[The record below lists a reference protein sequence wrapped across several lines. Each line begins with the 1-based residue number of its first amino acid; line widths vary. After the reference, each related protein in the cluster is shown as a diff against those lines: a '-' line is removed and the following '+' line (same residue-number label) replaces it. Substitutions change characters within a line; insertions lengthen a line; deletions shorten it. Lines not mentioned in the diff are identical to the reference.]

1 MARRMKYDVEAKEEA
16 KEGEGGFLSR
26 WSARKTQIAKGEDVP
41 DEVPAPEIAEDDVVE
56 DEEDATLTD
65 AELLEKYDLPDPE
78 AVTEESGLEQFLNGK
93 GLPGRVRQMALRRLW
108 RLNPLFGVVD
118 DMVEYG
124 EDYTDAATV
133 VEGMKT
139 AYTVGKGYKK
149 DDVEPEEAEALEDD
163 SEAQEG
169 DAEAKEGDAE
179 TKEGDAEAKEGD
191 AETKEGDAEAKEGE
205 KDSQQDENE
214 RADGSANQS
223 DQANARETEE
233 TSDAN
238 TRLAQQNDAETALMQ
253 NELSEMLG
261 EHQMVL
267 DELGGNQGEFAGAA
281 PASLEKG
288 VADMTA
294 LQSPVGDP
302 VQTQVAVNG
311 EENTKLNQPPVW
323 RPARMDFRRK

>member
-179 TKEGDAEAKEGD
+179 TKEGDAEAKEG
-191 AETKEGDAEAKEGE
+191 E

-223 DQANARETEE
+223 DQAKARETEE

-311 EENTKLNQPPVW
+311 EENTKLNQSPVW

>member
-65 AELLEKYDLPDPE
+65 AKLLEKYDLPDPE

-179 TKEGDAEAKEGD
+179 TKEGDAEAKEG
-191 AETKEGDAEAKEGE
+191 E

-223 DQANARETEE
+223 DQANARETDE

-311 EENTKLNQPPVW
+311 EENTKLNQSPVW
-323 RPARMDFRRK
+323 RPARMDFRKK

>member
-16 KEGEGGFLSR
+16 KDGEGGFLSR

-41 DEVPAPEIAEDDVVE
+41 DEVPATEIAEDDVVE

-78 AVTEESGLEQFLNGK
+78 AVTEESGLEQFLNGR

-124 EDYTDAATV
+124 EDYTDAATI

-179 TKEGDAEAKEGD
+179 TKV
-191 AETKEGDAEAKEGE
+191 GDAEAKEGE

-214 RADGSANQS
+214 RADGSTNQS
-223 DQANARETEE
+223 DQANARETDE
-233 TSDAN
+233 TSDGN

-311 EENTKLNQPPVW
+311 EENTKLNQSPVW
-323 RPARMDFRRK
+323 RPARMDFRKK

>member
-16 KEGEGGFLSR
+16 NEGEGGFLSR
-26 WSARKTQIAKGEDVP
+26 WSARKSQIAKGEDVP
-41 DEVPAPEIAEDDVVE
+41 DEVPAPEIAEDAGVE
-56 DEEDATLTD
+56 DEEDAALTD
-65 AELLEKYDLPDPE
+65 VELLEKYDLPDPE
-78 AVTEESGLEQFLNGK
+78 AITEESGLEQFLNGK

-163 SEAQEG
+163 SEAQ
-169 DAEAKEGDAE
+169 
-179 TKEGDAEAKEGD
+179 EGDAEAKEGD

-311 EENTKLNQPPVW
+311 EENTKLNQSPVW
-323 RPARMDFRRK
+323 RPARMDFRKK

>member
-56 DEEDATLTD
+56 DEEDAKLTD

-163 SEAQEG
+163 SEAQ
-169 DAEAKEGDAE
+169 
-179 TKEGDAEAKEGD
+179 EGD

-311 EENTKLNQPPVW
+311 EENTKLNQSPVW

>member
-16 KEGEGGFLSR
+16 KEDEGGFLSR

-41 DEVPAPEIAEDDVVE
+41 DEVPAPEIAEGAVVE

-108 RLNPLFGVVD
+108 RLNPLFGIVD

-139 AYTVGKGYKK
+139 AYTVGKGYEK
-149 DDVEPEEAEALEDD
+149 DVVEAEEAEALDD
-163 SEAQEG
+163 DVEAKEG
-169 DAEAKEGDAE
+169 DADAEAKDAEAKEGDGE
-179 TKEGDAEAKEGD
+179 PI
-191 AETKEGDAEAKEGE
+191 EGE
-205 KDSQQDENE
+205 KEH
-214 RADGSANQS
+214 ADGSARQS
-223 DQANARETEE
+223 DQVNAGETNE

-238 TRLAQQNDAETALMQ
+238 TRLAQQNDAETALPQ

-261 EHQMVL
+261 EHQMIL
-267 DELGGNQGEFAGAA
+267 DEFGGNQDEVAGAA

-288 VADMTA
+288 TADMAA
-294 LQSPVGDP
+294 LHPPVGGP
-302 VQTQVAVNG
+302 SQTQGSANG
-311 EENTKLNQPPVW
+311 GEKNELNQPPAW
-323 RPARMDFRRK
+323 RPARMDFRKK

>member
-26 WSARKTQIAKGEDVP
+26 WSARKSQIAKGEDVP

-179 TKEGDAEAKEGD
+179 TKEGDAEAKEG
-191 AETKEGDAEAKEGE
+191 E

-214 RADGSANQS
+214 RADGSARQP

-281 PASLEKG
+281 PAPLEKG

-311 EENTKLNQPPVW
+311 EENTKLNQSPVW
-323 RPARMDFRRK
+323 RPARMDFRKK

>member
-149 DDVEPEEAEALEDD
+149 DDVEPEEAEALEYD
-163 SEAQEG
+163 SEAQ
-169 DAEAKEGDAE
+169 
-179 TKEGDAEAKEGD
+179 EGDAEAKEGD

-223 DQANARETEE
+223 DQANARETDE

-238 TRLAQQNDAETALMQ
+238 TRLAQQNNAETALMQ

-267 DELGGNQGEFAGAA
+267 DELGGDHGEFAGAA

-311 EENTKLNQPPVW
+311 EENTELNQSPVW
-323 RPARMDFRRK
+323 RPARMDFRKK

>member
-26 WSARKTQIAKGEDVP
+26 WSARKSQIAKGEDVP

-179 TKEGDAEAKEGD
+179 TKEGDAEAKEG
-191 AETKEGDAEAKEGE
+191 E

-223 DQANARETEE
+223 DQANARETDE

-302 VQTQVAVNG
+302 VQTQVAVND
-311 EENTKLNQPPVW
+311 EENTKLNQSPVW
-323 RPARMDFRRK
+323 RPARMDFRKK

>member
-41 DEVPAPEIAEDDVVE
+41 DEVPAPEIAEDDVIE

-133 VEGMKT
+133 IEGMQT
-139 AYTVGKGYKK
+139 AYTVGKGYEKEV
-149 DDVEPEEAEALEDD
+149 VEPEEAEALEDD
-163 SEAQEG
+163 SEAQ
-169 DAEAKEGDAE
+169 
-179 TKEGDAEAKEGD
+179 EGDAEAKEGD

-311 EENTKLNQPPVW
+311 EENTKLNQSPVW

>member
-41 DEVPAPEIAEDDVVE
+41 DEVPAPEIAEDDVIE

-179 TKEGDAEAKEGD
+179 TKEGDAEAKEG
-191 AETKEGDAEAKEGE
+191 E

-223 DQANARETEE
+223 DQAKARETEE

-311 EENTKLNQPPVW
+311 EENTKLNQSPVW

>member
-41 DEVPAPEIAEDDVVE
+41 DEVPAPEITEDDVVE

-179 TKEGDAEAKEGD
+179 TKEV
-191 AETKEGDAEAKEGE
+191 DAEAKEGE

-214 RADGSANQS
+214 RADGSARQS
-223 DQANARETEE
+223 DQASARGTDE
-233 TSDAN
+233 TSDGN

-311 EENTKLNQPPVW
+311 EENTKLNQSPVW

>member
-56 DEEDATLTD
+56 DEEDAKLTD

-169 DAEAKEGDAE
+169 DAE
-179 TKEGDAEAKEGD
+179 
-191 AETKEGDAEAKEGE
+191 TKEGDAEAKEGE

-223 DQANARETEE
+223 DQANARETDE

-238 TRLAQQNDAETALMQ
+238 TRLAQQNNAETALMQ

-267 DELGGNQGEFAGAA
+267 DELGGDHGEFAGAA

-311 EENTKLNQPPVW
+311 EENTKLNQSPVW
-323 RPARMDFRRK
+323 RPARMDFRKK

>member
-1 MARRMKYDVEAKEEA
+1 
-16 KEGEGGFLSR
+16 
-26 WSARKTQIAKGEDVP
+26 
-41 DEVPAPEIAEDDVVE
+41 
-56 DEEDATLTD
+56 
-65 AELLEKYDLPDPE
+65 
-78 AVTEESGLEQFLNGK
+78 
-93 GLPGRVRQMALRRLW
+93 
-108 RLNPLFGVVD
+108 
-118 DMVEYG
+118 MVEYG

-169 DAEAKEGDAE
+169 DAE
-179 TKEGDAEAKEGD
+179 
-191 AETKEGDAEAKEGE
+191 TKEGDAEAKEGE

-214 RADGSANQS
+214 RADGSARQS
-223 DQANARETEE
+223 DQANARETDE

-311 EENTKLNQPPVW
+311 EENTKLNQSPVW
-323 RPARMDFRRK
+323 RPARMDFRKK

>member
-149 DDVEPEEAEALEDD
+149 DDVEPEEAEALEYD
-163 SEAQEG
+163 SEAQ
-169 DAEAKEGDAE
+169 
-179 TKEGDAEAKEGD
+179 EGD

-238 TRLAQQNDAETALMQ
+238 TRLAQQNNAETALMQ

-267 DELGGNQGEFAGAA
+267 DELGGDHGEFAGAA

-311 EENTKLNQPPVW
+311 EENTKLNQSPVW
-323 RPARMDFRRK
+323 RPARMDFRKK

>member
-16 KEGEGGFLSR
+16 EEGEGGFLSR

-169 DAEAKEGDAE
+169 DAE
-179 TKEGDAEAKEGD
+179 TKEGV
-191 AETKEGDAEAKEGE
+191 AEAKEGE

-311 EENTKLNQPPVW
+311 EENTKLNQSPVW

>member
-149 DDVEPEEAEALEDD
+149 DVVEPEEGEALEDD

-179 TKEGDAEAKEGD
+179 TKV
-191 AETKEGDAEAKEGE
+191 GDAEAKEGE

-223 DQANARETEE
+223 DQANARETDE

-302 VQTQVAVNG
+302 VQTQVAVNDEG
-311 EENTKLNQPPVW
+311 NTKLNQSPVW
-323 RPARMDFRRK
+323 RPARMDFRKK

>member
-26 WSARKTQIAKGEDVP
+26 WSARKSQIAKGEDVP

-179 TKEGDAEAKEGD
+179 TKEGDAEAKEG
-191 AETKEGDAEAKEGE
+191 E

-223 DQANARETEE
+223 DQANARETDE
-233 TSDAN
+233 TSDAS

-302 VQTQVAVNG
+302 VQTQVAVND
-311 EENTKLNQPPVW
+311 EENTKLNQSPVW
-323 RPARMDFRRK
+323 RPARMDFRKK

>member
-169 DAEAKEGDAE
+169 DAE
-179 TKEGDAEAKEGD
+179 
-191 AETKEGDAEAKEGE
+191 TKEGDAEAKEGE

-223 DQANARETEE
+223 DQANARETDE

-238 TRLAQQNDAETALMQ
+238 TRLAQQNNAETALMQ

-267 DELGGNQGEFAGAA
+267 DELGGDHGEFAGAA

-311 EENTKLNQPPVW
+311 EENTKLNQSPVW
-323 RPARMDFRRK
+323 RPARMDFRKK